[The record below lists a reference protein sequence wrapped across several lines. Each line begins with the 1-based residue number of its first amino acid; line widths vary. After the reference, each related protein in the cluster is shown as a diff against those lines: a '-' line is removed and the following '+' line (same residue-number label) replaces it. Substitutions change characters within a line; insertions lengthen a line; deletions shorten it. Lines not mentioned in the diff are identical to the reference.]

1 MRTVDI
7 FDSTLRDGAQ
17 GEGISFSLED
27 KLRAVK
33 LLDRL
38 GVSYIEAGNP
48 GSNPKDLEFFARVK
62 DLDLKNST
70 LVAFGS
76 TRRAGEKAEKDV
88 NLNSLVSAG
97 TSVVSIFG
105 KTWDFQATKVLHV
118 SLEENLEMIKDS
130 VAFLKSAGKRVF
142 FDAEHFFD
150 GYKENSDY
158 ALSALRAAW
167 EAGAEVL
174 VLCET
179 RGGALPLEVMRVTKA
194 VVEAF
199 PDVKVAIHAHDDSG
213 CAVSSSL
220 MAIEAGA
227 VQVQGTLLGFG
238 ERCGNANLSTIIAD
252 LELKMGIKAI
262 KGDIQ
267 ELSKACHQ
275 LATIS
280 NVNIPNSM
288 PYVGSSAFAHKGG
301 MHIDGVLK
309 DSSSFEH
316 VDPSLVGARRRFLMS
331 EVSGRALILK
341 RIQDVDPSISKDS
354 ASAKRLVSILK
365 AKEAEGYQFEGAENS
380 FDLIIRR
387 ELSKSE
393 PFFELVHYRTIGL
406 FPYPEEGE
414 GVTHSAVVKVSV
426 KGKTAI
432 TAAEGQGPVNA
443 LDIALRKVLE
453 PFYPALEKVQLTDYK
468 VRVLEGQD
476 ATASRVRVVIDS
488 TDGETTWSTIG
499 VSADIIEASSIALSD
514 SIEYKLTMDKIKGE
528 QDYGHDNQ

>member
-1 MRTVDI
+1 MRRVDI

-33 LLDRL
+33 LLDKL
-38 GVSYIEAGNP
+38 GVAYIEAGNP

-62 DLDLKNST
+62 KLDLKNST

-76 TRRAGEKAEKDV
+76 TRRAGKKAGEDA
-88 NLNSLVSAG
+88 NLNSLVLAG
-97 TSVVSIFG
+97 TSVCAIFG
-105 KTWDFQATKVLHV
+105 KSWDFQVSNVLHV

-130 VAFLKSAGKRVF
+130 VSFLRSKGKRVF

-150 GYKENSDY
+150 GYLNNSEY
-158 ALSALRAAW
+158 AMKALQAAAD
-167 EAGAEVL
+167 AGAEVL

-179 RGGALPLEVMRVTKA
+179 RGGVLPLDVMKITGEVVK
-194 VVEAF
+194 AF
-199 PDVKVAIHAHDDSG
+199 PELGVAIHAHDDSG
-213 CAVSSSL
+213 CAVASSL
-220 MAIEAGA
+220 MAVEAGA
-227 VQVQGTLLGFG
+227 SQVQGTLLGFG
-238 ERCGNANLSTIIAD
+238 ERCGNTNLSTVIAD

-262 KGDIQ
+262 SGSTE
-267 ELSKACHQ
+267 ELSKACHA

-309 DSSSFEH
+309 DSASFEH
-316 VDPSLVGARRRFLMS
+316 VDPSSVGARRRFLMS
-331 EVSGRALILK
+331 EVSGRALIIK
-341 RIQDVDPSISKDS
+341 RIQAVDPSISKDS
-354 ASAKRLVSILK
+354 PSAKRLVSILK

-387 ELSKSE
+387 ELSKNE

-406 FPYPEEGE
+406 FPYPDEFDGA
-414 GVTHSAVVKVSV
+414 THSAVVKVRV
-426 KGKTAI
+426 KGETAI

-443 LDIALRKVLE
+443 LDKALRKVLE

-468 VRVLEGQD
+468 VRVLEGSE